1 MQNFR
6 YVVLK
11 PKKEEKLSGTS
22 RSRFMRLFD
31 LAVKIIV
38 YMLMAGILV
47 VWRAT
52 RKQNIA
58 SSGRHKKTDH
68 DYL

>member
-11 PKKEEKLSGTS
+11 PKKEDKSSRTA
-22 RSRFMRLFD
+22 RSRIMRLFD

>member
-11 PKKEEKLSGTS
+11 PKKVDKSS
-22 RSRFMRLFD
+22 RNARSRFTRLFD